1 MTPDRLG
8 CRDPSLRLRAPLR
21 VTTPERMGDRSHLDA
36 HASAAQRQHENRFSV
51 LGSRFYSHIGQPI
64 LTGRYW
70 YMTTTEVQAQ
80 QRRRHAAIATL
91 QASAPPLALTRGDW
105 MRSLLVFVPAVLALL
120 LADVAL
126 LWLHPGEYYVPVGN
140 YRDKLFLQRVNYQE
154 TASDGTTYR
163 WTTADSTL
171 WLNQIGVARRAWLR
185 LDLGGRP

>member
-1 MTPDRLG
+1 
-8 CRDPSLRLRAPLR
+8 
-21 VTTPERMGDRSHLDA
+21 
-36 HASAAQRQHENRFSV
+36 
-51 LGSRFYSHIGQPI
+51 
-64 LTGRYW
+64 
-70 YMTTTEVQAQ
+70 MTTTEVQAQ

-105 MRSLLVFVPAVLALL
+105 MRSLLVFVAAVLALL

-171 WLNQIGVARRAWLR
+171 WLNQIGVARHAWLR
-185 LDLGGRP
+185 LDLGGRPQADDVRLTLNGAPWADFSATTQ